1 MCCDGQVYNLFASMD
16 HGMHN
21 IIMLL
26 IVHTMKH
33 CISKCYGKNFMCVH
47 VKYHGVENWT
57 NWFGVISPSY

>member
-1 MCCDGQVYNLFASMD
+1 MCCVGRVYNLFTSVD

-33 CISKCYGKNFMCVH
+33 YISKWYGKNFMCVH
-47 VKYHGVENWT
+47 VKYKVLEIGS
-57 NWFGVISPSY
+57 FGLE